1 MVTLKTSSSLT
12 LDGPREVTHMY
23 DLLHPCKPV
32 QTTLELV
39 LQDVQKPA
47 AIFHNPSSVKSLQ
60 ILTISG

>member
-1 MVTLKTSSSLT
+1 MVALKTSSSLT
-12 LDGPREVTHMY
+12 LDGSREVTHLY
-23 DLLHPCKPV
+23 GLLHLCKPM

-60 ILTISG
+60 MLISL